1 MPYQFNIHLTEED
14 YAAFNYFTAF
24 ESPQGKRQVRR
35 SMMVM
40 PLLSVVL
47 ITLLFLVCGFTA
59 FTITYSVL
67 LGVYSTLR
75 TVFFRKILARNL
87 RKQLRLLKK
96 DGKLPFDPESTVE
109 FHEDHILEIT
119 ATQQT
124 RLEYAAIERICVI
137 SDQYLYLYRSSV
149 GAFILPL
156 AQIRAQ
162 VRAEELLTFLMG
174 KCGKIERFEG
184 AVLK

>member
-1 MPYQFNIHLTEED
+1 MPYQFKIHLTEED

-24 ESPQGKRQVRR
+24 ESSHGKKQVQRAR
-35 SMMVM
+35 MVM

-47 ITLLFLVCGFTA
+47 IALLFLVCGFTA
-59 FTITYSVL
+59 FTITYAVL
-67 LGVYSTLR
+67 LGVYSVLR
-75 TVFFRKILARNL
+75 TAFFRKILARNL
-87 RKQLRLLKK
+87 RKQLQQMKK
-96 DGKLPFDPESTVE
+96 AGKLPYDPESTVE
-109 FHEDHILEIT
+109 FHEHNILEIT

-124 RLEYAAIERICVI
+124 TLEYAAIERICVI
-137 SDQYLYLYRSSV
+137 GAEYLFLYRSSV

-162 VRAEELLTFLMG
+162 AGVEELLTFLMG